1 MTGKSQQTKEAKITE
16 VANEL
21 TQEQLDKFSAGAIK
35 IGDIDDENQ
44 SSSSRNNWVE
54 VFSYNHQTS

>member
-16 VANEL
+16 VANDL

-35 IGDIDDENQ
+35 IGDIEGESQ
-44 SSSSRNNWVE
+44 SSSSRNMAE
-54 VFSYNHQTS
+54 VLSYNHQTS